1 MSFTRRTFL
10 VGAGAGLSVLALAA
24 CTPPKPVPTAKP
36 TPEPDLAPAPS
47 TLWRSSWASDPY
59 ALGALSFLP
68 VGSSPDDRAPLRAP
82 LLSRVFFAGEAIS
95 DNPGTITGAT
105 QSGAQ
110 AARDV
115 NDVLVEG
122 ERVAVVG
129 AGAAGAEAARLLRI
143 LGADVIVVEAR
154 DRTGGRIDS
163 RTTADGSPFE
173 LGAWQFA
180 IDRDSAVIA
189 DLERLEIGTVA
200 LGGEL
205 ALVAEEDLASGS
217 LDDLSTAETDLGT
230 RLASW
235 AAEQIDDPGVG
246 GALEDSGAS
255 AGNPAVGDIPATA
268 LDGLFAE
275 AVRIATGAEP
285 TDVSLW
291 FPPTAIGAATVLP
304 TGKLAA
310 LVEPSF
316 EGTRLALS
324 TAVVAVAYD
333 DDGVSLRLGTGESLP
348 VDRVVVT
355 VPLAVLKSGAI
366 QFDPPLPLSMR
377 SAINSVGVGHLELVR
392 VAFDEA
398 FWTTDAVI
406 WSLTGTDAAI
416 STWINLQ
423 PLTGETAL
431 LGVAAGDAAAALAD
445 VDDDDLAERVR
456 GMLVPFVS

>member
-47 TLWRSSWASDPY
+47 TLWRSRWSSDPY
-59 ALGALSFLP
+59 ALGAVSFLP
-68 VGSSPDDRAPLRAP
+68 VGSSPDDRTALRTP
-82 LLSRVFFAGEAIS
+82 LLGRVFFAGEAIS
-95 DNPGTITGAT
+95 DNPGTISGAT

-143 LGADVIVVEAR
+143 LGAEVIVVEAR

-163 RTTADGSPFE
+163 RTTADGTAFE
-173 LGAWQFA
+173 LGAWQLA
-180 IDRDSAVIA
+180 TDRDAAVIA
-189 DLERLEIGTVA
+189 DLERLDIGTVA
-200 LGGEL
+200 LAGDMALAADDEL
-205 ALVAEEDLASGS
+205 TTGS
-217 LDDLSTAETDLGT
+217 LDEVSVAEAELGARLST
-230 RLASW
+230 W
-235 AAEQIDDPGVG
+235 AAQQVDDPGVA
-246 GALEDSGAS
+246 GALDASGAS
-255 AGNPAVGDIPATA
+255 AGNPAVGDIPAAA

-275 AVRIATGAEP
+275 AVRLATGAEP

-291 FPPTAIGAATVLP
+291 FPPAAIGAATVLP
-304 TGKLAA
+304 TGKLSA

-316 EGTRLALS
+316 EGMRLALS

-333 DDGVSLRLGTGESLP
+333 EDGVSLRLGTGESIP

-377 SAINSVGVGHLELVR
+377 SAINSVGVGHIELVR

-406 WSLTGTDAAI
+406 WSLTGTDTAI

-431 LGVAAGDAAAALAD
+431 LGIAAGDSAVELD
-445 VDDDDLAERVR
+445 GLDDGDLAEMVR
-456 GMLVPFVS
+456 GMLVPFVG